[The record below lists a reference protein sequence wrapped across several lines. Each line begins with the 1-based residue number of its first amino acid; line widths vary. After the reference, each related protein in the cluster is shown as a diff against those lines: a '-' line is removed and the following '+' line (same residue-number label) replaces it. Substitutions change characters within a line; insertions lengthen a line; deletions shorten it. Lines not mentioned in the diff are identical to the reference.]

1 MMVEETL
8 NSVNKPK
15 VSEMC
20 ITKWCFVMLEVLS
33 YATVKCQHVFFFSE

>member
-20 ITKWCFVMLEVLS
+20 ITKWRFVKLAVLS
-33 YATVKCQHVFFFSE
+33 SATVNFQHIFFFSE

>member
-15 VSEMC
+15 VSEMFLA
-20 ITKWCFVMLEVLS
+20 KWRFLMMVVLS
-33 YATVKCQHVFFFSE
+33 YAAVKCQHIFFFSE